1 MITGRNKTLNQDRHG
16 QSLIEFALIL
26 LLMVL
31 VEAGIF
37 DLGRGFH

>member
-1 MITGRNKTLNQDRHG
+1 MITGRNKTLIQDHEV
-16 QSLIEFALIL
+16 QSMIEFALIL
-26 LLMVL
+26 PLMVL